1 MKDLLLG
8 KLLFTSF
15 VGLTSSVASAQ
26 GTQTHRFNIPSDYLD
41 GVITFVSM
49 IGPTDG
55 YLIRARV
62 HLEFTTGG
70 TFTAD
75 DLEVRFNAPTSP
87 NFPEWVVKGDAD
99 FGWGSTPGT
108 WIGDSESTILN
119 GEINW
124 AIWDLSHGHQA
135 GSGHNGVTGQ
145 FQNSYFEIDYVPAG
159 EGPGEPYC
167 FGSSCPCGN
176 DSPTAGCTNATGS
189 GALLHASGTASLAS
203 DDLALTVSGSVPQQF
218 GILYMGQAT
227 TMLPFGNGHRCV
239 DSGAGGIHRFPAM
252 QANAAGTYGMN
263 NVVSFANGTFPPSGA
278 LLPGDT
284 WNFQGWYRDPGGPC
298 GGGFNLSNAVEISV
312 IP

>member
-1 MKDLLLG
+1 MKDLLRG
-8 KLLFTSF
+8 RFLFASL
-15 VGLTSSVASAQ
+15 VVLSSSGASAQ
-26 GTQTHRFNIPSDYLD
+26 GTQTHRFDIPSDYIS
-41 GVITFVSM
+41 GSITFVSM
-49 IGPTDG
+49 IGPPAG

-75 DLEVRFNAPTSP
+75 DLEVRFNAPTTP
-87 NFPEWVVKGDAD
+87 NLPEWVVMGDAD

-108 WIGDSESTILN
+108 WIGDAESTILN
-119 GEINW
+119 GEIYW
-124 AIWDLSHGHQA
+124 SIWDLSYGPQL

-176 DSPTAGCTNATGS
+176 DDPTAGCTNATGS
-189 GALLHASGTASLAS
+189 GALLHASGTASLAL
-203 DDLALTVSGSVPQQF
+203 DDLTLTVSSSVPLQF
-218 GILYMGQAT
+218 GILYMGPART
-227 TMLPFGNGHRCV
+227 LLPFGNGHRCV
-239 DSGAGGIHRFPAM
+239 DSGTGAFHRYPVM
-252 QANAAGTYGMN
+252 QANAAGTFAMN

-278 LLPGDT
+278 LLPGTT

-298 GGGFNLSNAVEISV
+298 GASFNLTNAVEISV